1 MNAHECPRE
10 PEVFDAIASGAWLT
24 DRHGV
29 LRTHAAS
36 CAICADLA
44 TVAATI
50 VEARTQ
56 SLGSVVVPSAAATW
70 WRAQLRI
77 RRDAIDA
84 VNALIRMAQ
93 WVAAVGVAVAILMLI
108 LRNWASVAAADPAI
122 GWGLLLPL
130 AVAAATISIA
140 TPLALCFVMSSD

>member
-1 MNAHECPRE
+1 M
-10 PEVFDAIASGAWLT
+10 
-24 DRHGV
+24 
-29 LRTHAAS
+29 LRTLLLTVAIVAEGFAVTPSVAS
-36 CAICADLA
+36 QVAPEAICADLA

-50 VEARTQ
+50 AEARTQ

-84 VNALIRMAQ
+84 VNAPIRMAQ
-93 WVAAVGVAVAILMLI
+93 WVAAVGVAVAIVMLI